1 MRTLNVQYKLRINK
15 GMEQLLES
23 RIHFFRRFHS
33 DVVTR
38 QFLANESR
46 FLSLLEHRNRM
57 DVIGLINTHLPRNIR
72 LEIPPE
78 FFDNV
83 PVVPSSQQLESAL
96 QPFVTPPEG
105 DCPICQEQYIP
116 TDEVVR
122 LRNCN
127 HSFHRLCA
135 NTWYSRSVYCPICR
149 NDIRTN
155 LEQPNTN

>member
-1 MRTLNVQYKLRINK
+1 
-15 GMEQLLES
+15 MEQLLES

-33 DVVTR
+33 DAETR
-38 QFLANESR
+38 QFLANEAR
-46 FLSLLEHRNRM
+46 FLSLIEHRDRM

-83 PVVPSSQQLESAL
+83 PITPSTQQLENAL
-96 QPFVTPPEG
+96 QPFVIPPEG

-127 HSFHRLCA
+127 HSFHRSCA
-135 NTWYSRSVYCPICR
+135 NVWYGRSVYCPICR
-149 NDIRTN
+149 NDIRAN
-155 LEQPNTN
+155 NTN